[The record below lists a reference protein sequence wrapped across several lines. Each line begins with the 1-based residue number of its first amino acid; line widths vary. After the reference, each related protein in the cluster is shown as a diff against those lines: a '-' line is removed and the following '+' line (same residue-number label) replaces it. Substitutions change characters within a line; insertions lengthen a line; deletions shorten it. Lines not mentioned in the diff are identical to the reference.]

1 VTAGGGNN
9 LSGRAKKKGPRKRGP
24 FLYKP
29 KLLDEYDILCLRTLL
44 ALRDGEFD
52 LLAFNE

>member
-1 VTAGGGNN
+1 VRGGENGE
-9 LSGRAKKKGPRKRGP
+9 RAPKKKVPDFKSGTL

-29 KLLDEYDILCLRTLL
+29 DCLDQYDILCLRALL